1 MAEESSA
8 ENRVRI
14 AMISSNVRLAE
25 RVRKIADRR
34 AIPIEIR
41 IGTLEAAIPVGR
53 QLEAEGIEAIICRG
67 GTSDILKRAVSVPV
81 VSIPLLSTFD
91 LLEDISEAA
100 KFGSHIG
107 VSVYNEPLTGVDI
120 IEKLLHVKI
129 KQVIYTDSENLFDG
143 IQRAKKEGIDVY
155 IGGNF
160 ASEIC
165 RALGL
170 PCVYFGISEERVV
183 NAINEAISIAC
194 VRREEKEKTKR
205 VEAILNSV
213 SEGMIAIDGHG
224 RISLFNQ
231 VAEELL
237 GVKGGLG
244 RHVDE
249 VVPEMG
255 LCEILRTG
263 KPRLQK
269 LQKIGEVQI
278 LANLVPVHLDRKVI
292 GATASFSDVSK
303 VMRAEQKVRR
313 SFTKG
318 FVTQYTLEDVICQS
332 PVMKRVLTK
341 TRQFS
346 LSDSTILIT
355 GESGTGKELIAHSIH
370 SLSPREKGPF
380 VAINC
385 SALPENLLES
395 ELFGYEDG
403 AFTGARKGGK
413 PGLFELAHQGS
424 VFLDE
429 IGSVSATVQSRL
441 LRVLQQKEVMR
452 IGGDRII
459 PVDVRVIAATNVDLL
474 QMVKQGQ
481 MRMDLYFRLNILR
494 IHLPPLRERKEDIPL
509 LVGEFLA
516 QQSER
521 YAKPLPH
528 LPEKLMQRFLAHSWP
543 GNIRELINHIEK
555 FVLMADTPDRYG
567 EVLDKLF
574 EECLTLERI
583 LFGQEEPETAP
594 LKGRLGNPLY
604 KKKAIAKMM
613 GVSRT
618 TLWRR
623 EQKEMQH
630 ET

>member
-1 MAEESSA
+1 MESKA
-8 ENRVRI
+8 KI
-14 AMISSNVRLAE
+14 AMICSNVRLAE
-25 RVRKIADRR
+25 KVRKVAGKR

-41 IGTLEAAIPVGR
+41 IGTLEGAIPVGR

-67 GTSDILKRAVSVPV
+67 GTSDILRRSVSIPV
-81 VSIPLLSTFD
+81 VSIPLLSTLD
-91 LLEDISEAA
+91 LVEDISEAT
-100 KFGSHIG
+100 KFGKHIG
-107 VSVYNEPLTGVDI
+107 VSVYNDPLSGVDI
-120 IEKLLHVKI
+120 LEKLLHVKI
-129 KQVIYTDSENLFDG
+129 RQVIYSDSENLLEG
-143 IQRAKKEGIDVY
+143 IHLAKKEGINVY
-155 IGGNF
+155 LGGNF

-165 RALGL
+165 RAIGV
-170 PCVYFGISEERVV
+170 PCIYFGISEEKVV
-183 NAINEAISIAC
+183 NAINEAVSIAC
-194 VRREEKEKTKR
+194 VRREEKEKTKS

-213 SEGMIAIDGHG
+213 SEGMIAIDSHG
-224 RISLFNQ
+224 RITIFNQ
-231 VAEELL
+231 VAEEIL
-237 GVKGGLG
+237 GVKGRPGA
-244 RHVDE
+244 HVDE
-249 VVPEMG
+249 IVPQMG
-255 LCEILRTG
+255 LCDILKTG
-263 KPRLQK
+263 RSRLQK

-278 LANLVPVHLDRKVI
+278 MANLVPVHLDQKVI
-292 GATASFSDVSK
+292 GATASFSEVSK
-303 VMRAEQKVRR
+303 VMRAEQKVRL

-318 FVTQYTLEDVICQS
+318 FVTKYSLGDVICES
-332 PVMKRVLTK
+332 PLMKRLMDQ
-341 TRQFS
+341 TRQFA

-413 PGLFELAHQGS
+413 AGLFELAHQGS

-429 IGSVSATVQSRL
+429 IGSVSTAVQSRL

-459 PVDVRVIAATNVDLL
+459 PVDVRIITATNVDLL
-474 QMVKQGQ
+474 QMVKQGRI
-481 MRMDLYFRLNILR
+481 RMDLYFRLNILR
-494 IHLPPLRERKEDIPL
+494 IHIPPLRERKEDIPV
-509 LVGEFLA
+509 LVAKFLE
-516 QQSER
+516 QQSQR
-521 YAKPLPH
+521 YAKTLPR
-528 LPEKLMQRFLAHSWP
+528 LPDRLMRRFLTHSWP

-555 FVLMADTPDRYG
+555 FVLMADSPDQYE

-574 EECLTLERI
+574 EECLATERV
-583 LFGQEEPETAP
+583 LFEMDEPDPPA
-594 LKGRLGNPLY
+594 LKSRLGKSLY

-623 EQKEMQH
+623 EQKEM
-630 ET
+630 